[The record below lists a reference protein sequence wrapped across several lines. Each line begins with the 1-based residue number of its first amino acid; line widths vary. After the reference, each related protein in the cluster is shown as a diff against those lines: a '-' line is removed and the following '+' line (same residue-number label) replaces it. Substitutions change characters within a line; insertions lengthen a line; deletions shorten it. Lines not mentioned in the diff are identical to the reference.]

1 MFEDNTLNQDGSR
14 KSSRYLDLSKGPYA
28 CEHELVSPKASA
40 LNRPELMVSSEK
52 NENQPSD
59 VPVAQIVIPT
69 IKKIE
74 ISNSKVEAK
83 SGVSEYKS
91 KLTSVSSALEQAK
104 SMPFRTKKM
113 SLARSNV
120 SGSSFGLH
128 SRVSKIPH
136 SNQKAQISG
145 SKSGGHFISAQK
157 SQDPPKHKLFGE
169 RRTSTNTGLSLK
181 GLGNESVSLRIQSGL
196 RSSHKSNIGAGTYNL
211 SNQKS
216 QKFLGN

>member
-1 MFEDNTLNQDGSR
+1 MVIYTARQEVLNLSKSKHIWPKELQLISRQTDKQVKQLASIYKKGSKISRVEVFEDNTLNQDGSR
-14 KSSRYLDLSKGPYA
+14 KSSRYLDLSKGPYT

-91 KLTSVSSALEQAK
+91 KLTSVSSALEEAK
-104 SMPFRTKKM
+104 NMPFRTKKM

-120 SGSSFGLH
+120 SGSSFGLQ

-136 SNQKAQISG
+136 SN
-145 SKSGGHFISAQK
+145 
-157 SQDPPKHKLFGE
+157 
-169 RRTSTNTGLSLK
+169 
-181 GLGNESVSLRIQSGL
+181 
-196 RSSHKSNIGAGTYNL
+196 
-211 SNQKS
+211 
-216 QKFLGN
+216 